1 MLITEDNKKILKK
14 FISLAPDP
22 GNALSYDQLTGF
34 LYGIAIT
41 PDNLLPSEWI
51 PLIFAGKTPEFA
63 VLDQARETCDGLVQV
78 QNTFTAAFHD
88 GSLAFP
94 FDILSSRAET
104 FDAILD
110 WTLGFDLALS
120 LRPEIW
126 DPDESSA
133 LPPGMVHDVLSSLM
147 VVEGLLAPEI
157 RNVVFDRLPQEIMKE
172 AVTET
177 AAALDDTPD
186 RQLAVLL
193 FTLPMAID
201 QLQKY
206 AGFLDEMK
214 TRGLGEKRE
223 AGTPEE
229 KATAP
234 AAMGKLIHGRFP
246 RSRR

>member
-1 MLITEDNKKILKK
+1 MLITGNDAQILKK
-14 FISLAPDP
+14 FLGLAPEP
-22 GNALSYDQLTGF
+22 ENALSYDQLTGF
-34 LYGIAIT
+34 LFGIAIT
-41 PDNLLPSEWI
+41 PDTLLPSEWI

-63 VLDQARETCDGLVQV
+63 ALDQAREICDDLLQV
-78 QNTFTAAFHD
+78 RNTFNAAFRD

-94 FDILSSRAET
+94 FDIFSSRAQT
-104 FDAILD
+104 FNVILD

-120 LRPEIW
+120 LRPDIW

-206 AGFLDEMK
+206 AGFLDDMK
-214 TRGLGEKRE
+214 KKGLEEKGE
-223 AGTPEE
+223 AGTPEG

-234 AAMGKLIHGRFP
+234 ATRGKLIHGRFS

>member
-1 MLITEDNKKILKK
+1 MVITGNDNTILKK
-14 FISLAPDP
+14 FLGLAPEP
-22 GNALSYDQLTGF
+22 ENALSYDQLTGF

-41 PDNLLPSEWI
+41 PDTLLPSEWI

-63 VLDQARETCDGLVQV
+63 TLDQAGETCDGLVQV
-78 QNTFTAAFHD
+78 LNTFTAAFHD

-94 FDILSSRAET
+94 FDIFSSRAET

-120 LRPEIW
+120 LRPDIW
-126 DPDESSA
+126 DPDESTA

-177 AAALDDTPD
+177 DAALDDTPD

-214 TRGLGEKRE
+214 TRGLGKNGEE
-223 AGTPEE
+223 GTPEE

>member
-1 MLITEDNKKILKK
+1 MITEDNKKILKK
-14 FISLAPDP
+14 FIKLASEL

-41 PDNLLPSEWI
+41 PEILPPSEWI
-51 PLIFAGKTPEFA
+51 PLIFAGKTPEFPSM
-63 VLDQARETCDGLVQV
+63 DQGRETCDGLIQI
-78 QNTFTAAFHD
+78 QKTFNTAFRA
-88 GSLAFP
+88 GSLVFP
-94 FDILSSRAET
+94 FDIFSSRAET
-104 FDAILD
+104 FDAILE
-110 WTLGFDLALS
+110 WTFGFDLALS
-120 LRPEIW
+120 LRPDIW
-126 DPDESSA
+126 EPEESSS
-133 LPPGMVHDVLSSLM
+133 LPPGMIHDVLSSLM

-177 AAALDDTPD
+177 DSAPGDTPD

-206 AGFLDEMK
+206 AGFLDAMRTK
-214 TRGLGEKRE
+214 GLGEIGE
-223 AGTPEE
+223 AGAPGE

-234 AAMGKLIHGRFP
+234 ATMGRLIRGRFP
-246 RSRR
+246 RSHR